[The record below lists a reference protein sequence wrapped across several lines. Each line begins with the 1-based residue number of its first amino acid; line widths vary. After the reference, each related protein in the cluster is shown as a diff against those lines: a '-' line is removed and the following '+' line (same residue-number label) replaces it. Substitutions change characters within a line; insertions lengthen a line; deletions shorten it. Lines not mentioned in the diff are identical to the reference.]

1 MSCLTASLINLWS
14 AVFIWRGA
22 ARSGKARSVELHIIA
37 DMTPSP
43 ARSPAFLDLL
53 GAEAV
58 GGHDRYLADVAYL
71 WIVGSQMPG
80 QILACSTLIKLD
92 QLLPRKHI

>member
-1 MSCLTASLINLWS
+1 MWS

-58 GGHDRYLADVAYL
+58 GYLADVAYL

-80 QILACSTLIKLD
+80 QILACSNLIKLD